1 MSVRDV
7 ANRLRLSAALSGAR
21 VTSQATRVARRGGG
35 TALPGL
41 VAVRIDPQFVSK
53 VVRSLPQ
60 GVVVVAGTNGKTTTS
75 RLIASILSD
84 SGLRVAHNR
93 SGSNLLRGV
102 AAALANQ
109 TSVRGLLDA
118 DIAVIEADEA
128 AMPEIVAQTQPRL
141 VILTNLFRDQL
152 DRYGELNAIA
162 AKWEPA
168 LAMLEPSAAVV
179 VNADDPRLVDIS
191 RATSA
196 HVEYFSVDPGA
207 YALESMPHAADV
219 AVCSECGADLRYHA
233 LTVSH
238 LGSWYCPQCGHER
251 PASTVVATKVRLDGI
266 EAIETTLR
274 VGESSNV
281 AMRVSIPGLYTV
293 YNVAAAATAAFALG
307 IEPVRVARTAEQF
320 RTPFGRLE
328 QFTIE
333 GRRVTLALVKN
344 PVAFNETLRMIAG
357 GADGLMV
364 PAMIAINDLDA
375 DGRDVSWLWD
385 VDFEMLARGVAPV
398 SATGI
403 RGADMA
409 NRLKYAGV
417 SMQRISLRSPELRTS
432 LYDFVRSLEPGGK
445 GFVLATYTAMLGLRQ
460 VAVDDGFAQAYWEE

>member
-1 MSVRDV
+1 MSVRDI
-7 ANRLRLSAALSGAR
+7 AGNARLSAALTAAWL
-21 VTSQATRVARRGGG
+21 TSLGTRVAQRGGG

-41 VAVRIDPQFVSK
+41 VATRIDPELVSK
-53 VVRSLPQ
+53 VTSSLPQ
-60 GVVVVAGTNGKTTTS
+60 GVVLVAGTNGKTTTS
-75 RLIASILSD
+75 RLIASMLTE

-102 AAALANQ
+102 AAALAQ
-109 TSVRGLLDA
+109 QSSLRGSIDA

-128 AMPEIVAQTQPRL
+128 AMPEIVAQTRPRM
-141 VILTNLFRDQL
+141 VVLTNLFRDQL

-162 AKWEPA
+162 SKWAPA
-168 LAMLEPSAAVV
+168 LATLDASATVV
-179 VNADDPRLVDIS
+179 VNADDPRLVDVGS
-191 RATSA
+191 ATPA
-196 HVEYFSVDPGA
+196 RVEYFSVDPGA
-207 YALESMPHAADV
+207 YALESLPHAADV
-219 AVCSECGADLRYHA
+219 AMCSACGADLHYRE

-238 LGSWYCPQCGHER
+238 LGSWFCPRCGRSR
-251 PASTVVATKVRLDGI
+251 PEPNVVASNIQLDGVD
-266 EAIETTLR
+266 AIETTLR
-274 VGESSNV
+274 FGGASNLSV
-281 AMRVSIPGLYTV
+281 RVSIPGLYTV
-293 YNVAAAATAAFALG
+293 YNTAAATTAAIELG
-307 IEPVRVARTAEQF
+307 IGPATVARAAEQF

-328 QFTIE
+328 RFTIQ

-357 GADGLMV
+357 GEEGLVV

-385 VDFEMLARGVAPV
+385 VDFEMLAQGRAIV
-398 SATGI
+398 STTGL

-417 SMQRISLRSPELRTS
+417 AIERISLLSPDLRSG
-432 LYDFVRSLEPGGK
+432 LYDFVRSLESGGQ

-460 VAVDDGFAQAYWEE
+460 VVVDDGFAQAYWEE